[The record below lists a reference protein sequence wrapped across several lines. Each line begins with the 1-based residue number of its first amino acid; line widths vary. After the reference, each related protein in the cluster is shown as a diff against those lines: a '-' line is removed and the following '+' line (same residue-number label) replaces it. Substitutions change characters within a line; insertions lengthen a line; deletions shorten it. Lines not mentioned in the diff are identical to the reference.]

1 MDISVFSLDTYGL
14 DIKHAILNRT
24 FNVLKECHD
33 THTGVGKQD
42 SNF

>member
-1 MDISVFSLDTYGL
+1 MDISILSLDIHRL

-24 FNVLKECHD
+24 FTVLKEFHG